1 MKQILSKR
9 EWVLTFELG
18 DTEVVNLATIYEKT
32 DQENDF
38 EYNYALQEI
47 VDEILDMKFN
57 ETIYFQH
64 NRDDEN
70 SKALLTRI
78 K

>member
-1 MKQILSKR
+1 MKPIFSKR